1 MVASLFKEVIMGGHL
16 LMSAKERRRKVEFE
30 GIVEG
35 RMTIREVSQK
45 LGLSYRQSRR
55 SYKRFREEGDAGLVH
70 RSRGRRSNSAKPEEF
85 RGAVLHR
92 YSERYEGF
100 GPTLATEKLAGEGYK
115 LNHETL
121 RRWLISDGQ
130 WRRRRKRGKHRTR
143 RPRRHHFG
151 ELVQM
156 DGSHHEWFGA
166 GGPRTCLMNM
176 VDDATGTTMAMMAEQ
191 ETTEAA
197 MRLLWSWIERY
208 GIPKAL
214 YTDKKNV
221 FVTDREPTIEEQL
234 AGEEPMTA
242 FGKACKKLGI
252 EIIRAHSPQAK
263 GRVERSNGV
272 YQDRLVKELGLGGI
286 TTVQGANTVLAQGFS
301 QELNARFGQEPASEA
316 DFHRRAPKRVNLAEV
331 FCWQHIRTL
340 HNDWT
345 IRYNNRF
352 YQILKENR
360 PRPKPKQKVVV
371 RVLLDETLQILYR
384 DKKLKYEPI
393 AQPAPSKD
401 KKVTPAIA
409 VSSRRRRK
417 PAPDHP
423 WRSFRYG
430 RRRAACKR
438 RDSNE
443 PEPKHNY

>member
-1 MVASLFKEVIMGGHL
+1 MSSVLPSFFKEVIMGGHL
-16 LMSAKERRRKVEFE
+16 LMSSKERVRKVEFE
-30 GIVEG
+30 GVVEG

-70 RSRGRRSNSAKPEEF
+70 RSRGRPSIRARPDEF
-85 RGAVLHR
+85 RRAVLER
-92 YSERYEGF
+92 YRERYEGF
-100 GPTLATEKLAGEGYK
+100 GPTFATEKLAGDGYE

-121 RRWLISDGQ
+121 RRWLIADGQ
-130 WRRRRKRGKHRTR
+130 WSRKRKRGKHRAR
-143 RPRRHHFG
+143 RPRREHFG

-166 GGPRTCLMNM
+166 GRPRSCLMNM
-176 VDDATGTTMAMMAEQ
+176 VDDATGTTMALMAEQ
-191 ETTEAA
+191 ETTEVA
-197 MRLLWSWIERY
+197 MRLLWGWIERY

-234 AGEEPMTA
+234 AGEQPMTA

-272 YQDRLVKELGLGGI
+272 YQDRLVKELRLHAI
-286 TTVQGANTVLAQGFS
+286 ATVEGANTLLAQGFS
-301 QELNARFGQEPASEA
+301 EALNARFDHEPASPT
-316 DFHRRAPKRVNLAEV
+316 DFHRRVPKRLNLAEV
-331 FCWQHIRTL
+331 FCCEEIRTL
-340 HNDWT
+340 QNDWT
-345 IRYNNRF
+345 IRYKNHF

-360 PRPKPKQKVVV
+360 PRPKPKEKVAV
-371 RVLLDETLQILYR
+371 RVLLDETIQILYR

-393 AQPAPSKD
+393 AQPAPSKTE
-401 KKVTPAIA
+401 KLSPAIA
-409 VSSRRRRK
+409 PKPSRQWK

-430 RRRAACKR
+430 RRRAACAR
-438 RDSNE
+438 RASR
-443 PEPKHNY
+443 

>member
-1 MVASLFKEVIMGGHL
+1 
-16 LMSAKERRRKVEFE
+16 MSAKERRRKVEFE

-70 RSRGRRSNSAKPEEF
+70 RSRGRRSNSAKPAEF
-85 RGAVLHR
+85 RQAVLER
-92 YSERYEGF
+92 YRERYEGF
-100 GPTLATEKLAGEGYK
+100 GPTLATEKLAGDGYE
-115 LNHETL
+115 LGPETL
-121 RRWLISDGQ
+121 RRRLISDGQ

-143 RPRRHHFG
+143 RPRRQHFG

-166 GGPRTCLMNM
+166 GRPRTCLMNM
-176 VDDATGTTMAMMAEQ
+176 VDDATGATMAMMAEQ

-234 AGEEPMTA
+234 AGEEPLTA
-242 FGKACKKLGI
+242 FGKVCKKLGI

-272 YQDRLVKELGLGGI
+272 YQDRLVKELRLHGI
-286 TTVQGANTVLAQGFS
+286 TTVEQANKLLAEGFS
-301 QELNARFGQEPASEA
+301 QELNARFGREPASET
-316 DFHRRAPKRVNLAEV
+316 DFHRRVPKRLNLAEV
-331 FCWQHIRTL
+331 FCWQHTRTL
-340 HNDWT
+340 QNDWT

-352 YQILKENR
+352 YQILKQNR
-360 PRPKPKQKVVV
+360 ARPKPKEKVVV
-371 RVLLDETLQILYR
+371 RVLLDGNIQILYR

-393 AQPAPSKD
+393 AQPAPRRTDKSKA
-401 KKVTPAIA
+401 AIA
-409 VSSRRRRK
+409 SKPGSQWK

-438 RDSNE
+438 RDCNG
-443 PEPKHNY
+443 PETKHNY

>member
-1 MVASLFKEVIMGGHL
+1 MLSSFFEEVIMEGHL

-35 RMTIREVSQK
+35 RMTVREASQK

-55 SYKRFREEGDAGLVH
+55 SYKRFREEGDGGLVH
-70 RSRGRRSNSAKPEEF
+70 RSRGRRSNSAKPDEF
-85 RGAVLHR
+85 RRAVLER
-92 YSERYEGF
+92 YKQRYEGF
-100 GPTLATEKLAGEGYK
+100 GPTLATEKLAGDGYE
-115 LNHETL
+115 LDPETL
-121 RRWLISDGQ
+121 RRWLMVDGQ
-130 WRRRRKRGKHRTR
+130 WKRRRKRGKHRAR
-143 RPRRHHFG
+143 RPRREHFG

-166 GGPRTCLMNM
+166 GRPRACLMNM

-191 ETTEAA
+191 ETTEVA

-221 FVTDREPTIEEQL
+221 FVTDREHTIEVQL
-234 AGEEPMTA
+234 AGEEPLTA
-242 FGKACKKLGI
+242 FGKACNKLSI
-252 EIIRAHSPQAK
+252 QIIRAHSPQAK

-272 YQDRLVKELGLGGI
+272 YQDRLVKELRLHGI
-286 TTVQGANTVLAQGFS
+286 TTVEEANTVLAQGFS
-301 QELNARFGQEPASEA
+301 QELNARFGQEPASET
-316 DFHRRAPKRVNLAEV
+316 DFHRRVPKRLNLAEV
-331 FCWQHIRTL
+331 FSWEHTRTL
-340 HNDWT
+340 QNDWT

-360 PRPKPKQKVVV
+360 PRPKPKEKVVV
-371 RVLLDETLQILYR
+371 RVLLDGNIQILYR
-384 DKKLKYEPI
+384 DKKLKYEPV
-393 AQPAPSKD
+393 AQPAPSKTD
-401 KKVTPAIA
+401 KPNPAIA
-409 VSSRRRRK
+409 PKPSCQSK

-430 RRRAACKR
+430 RRRAACAR
-438 RDSNE
+438 RASE
-443 PEPKHNY
+443 

>member
-1 MVASLFKEVIMGGHL
+1 MEGHL

-30 GIVEG
+30 GVVEG

-85 RGAVLHR
+85 RQAVLER
-92 YSERYEGF
+92 YRERYEGF
-100 GPTLATEKLAGEGYK
+100 GPTLATEKLAGDGYE
-115 LNHETL
+115 LGHETL

-143 RPRRHHFG
+143 RPRREHFG

-166 GGPRTCLMNM
+166 GRPRTCLMNM

-191 ETTEAA
+191 ETTEVA
-197 MRLLWSWIERY
+197 MRLLWRWIERY

-252 EIIRAHSPQAK
+252 QIIRAHSPQAK

-272 YQDRLVKELGLGGI
+272 YQDRLVKELRL
-286 TTVQGANTVLAQGFS
+286 QGMTSVEQANKLLAEGFS
-301 QELNARFGQEPASEA
+301 QALNVRFGQEPASET
-316 DFHRRAPKRVNLAEV
+316 DFHRRVPKRLNLAEV
-331 FCWQHIRTL
+331 FCWEHTRTL
-340 HNDWT
+340 QNDWT

-352 YQILKENR
+352 YQILKQNR

-371 RVLLDETLQILYR
+371 RVLLDGNIQILYR
-384 DKKLKYEPI
+384 DKKLKYEAV
-393 AQPAPSKD
+393 AQPAPRKTD
-401 KKVTPAIA
+401 KPSPAISPKPA
-409 VSSRRRRK
+409 SQWK

-438 RDSNE
+438 RDYNG
-443 PEPKHNY
+443 PETKHNY